1 MSTTSFSALRLSAA
15 MLLQIVAGVGAISG
29 TAYGV
34 FELYSK
40 VIEGPENAAKAQIS
54 AYEAFST
61 QRKKVDFVVLGVMR
75 AMPLDACIGDR
86 ANWTNDCERA
96 RKRWRETL
104 IERLDADARE
114 EVYDLVK
121 GIEAALLCASN
132 GRCAPTMIRG
142 YFLHHACTLWNQAWP
157 YIVRQHRAMKTFA
170 PLLFAL
176 SEEEDC
182 PKVERTQMAMATN
195 EETSSL

>member
-1 MSTTSFSALRLSAA
+1 MTATTFSTLRISAA

-40 VIEGPENAAKAQIS
+40 VIEGPENAAKAQIT
-54 AYEAFST
+54 AYEAFSA

-75 AMPLDACIGDR
+75 SMPLDACMGER
-86 ANWTNDCERA
+86 ATWTRDCEQA
-96 RKRWRETL
+96 RERWRRTL

-157 YIVRQHRAMKTFA
+157 YILRQHRTMMTFA
-170 PLLFAL
+170 PLLYAL

-182 PKVERTQMAMATN
+182 PAVERTQMAMATN